1 MTRQSLTDSM
11 IDSMIDSMQQYSL
24 LIWSAARIES
34 DARSKLSAFRGIISC
49 PLSSWHS
56 VQNRNYKSEKI
67 LLPQEKTLSRQA
79 GRQTGRTKHKQIIT
93 SNVGMYHY
101 ILDIPLVWS
110 LFADSNRKCY
120 VLLALLACAFIHVGD
135 FPAPTVHT
143 QQISTKH
150 EHWKSLR
157 GVDVL

>member
-1 MTRQSLTDSM
+1 MTRQSLTNSR

-34 DARSKLSAFRGIISC
+34 DARCKLSAFRGIISC

-79 GRQTGRTKHKQIIT
+79 GRQADRQTGRL
-93 SNVGMYHY
+93 
-101 ILDIPLVWS
+101 LDKTQANNHIKRGHVPLHTWYTTCVIAVCWFQQEMLCS
-110 LFADSNRKCY
+110 ACFACLHFHPRWRLPCTNS
-120 VLLALLACAFIHVGD
+120 AH
-135 FPAPTVHT
+135 
-143 QQISTKH
+143 STNINN
-150 EHWKSLR
+150 HWKA
-157 GVDVL
+157 